1 MVRLYFARFGGELNL
16 CNGVFLVVGIW
27 NDAVGG
33 CSRSQNG
40 GVHMWSESKTRSGLP
55 RKRMQRC
62 CDGGL
67 GLDLQRSTW
76 NKLCSVRLLNC

>member
-27 NDAVGG
+27 KDAVGG

-55 RKRMQRC
+55 RKKDAAMLRW
-62 CDGGL
+62 
-67 GLDLQRSTW
+67 RSWSGSTEV
-76 NKLCSVRLLNC
+76 NME